1 MMFSAYQNVDNL
13 EDAYVIERE
22 HIDKQ
27 LEFLNELRYQS
38 LRESEQNYDRFIYL
52 KNKMNYSE
60 EANAKMIS
68 LIEEFDHEINY
79 RIRSEEMKLEDDKD
93 ELKRAYIR
101 QLEKIRGEA

>member
-1 MMFSAYQNVDNL
+1 
-13 EDAYVIERE
+13 
-22 HIDKQ
+22 
-27 LEFLNELRYQS
+27 
-38 LRESEQNYDRFIYL
+38 
-52 KNKMNYSE
+52 MNYSE

-101 QLEKIRGEA
+101 QLEKIRGGVIYVNAKSYHRFLFNR